1 MSRWLLILIFI
12 TSCIVSY
19 DYYFN
24 PTGWYD
30 PALFFLP
37 LTIVLTILLQ
47 RRLPANTPE
56 QPDAVNWKPFTRTQM
71 ILPVVGVICFMVIA
85 QVQGTY
91 PLVLSFWFGM
101 HHAHQFALF
110 IIGISLII
118 WSMTGGLSLS
128 DGWRQFRTWTDE
140 SDAKWILLFIILGVI
155 VRTLLLESAI
165 HYYTDE
171 TNFAS
176 AVTRLR
182 IKPNVQIMNNIGPVA
197 NFTWMYSYLQYYYT
211 EFFGATLANLR
222 GISVIIGT
230 LTIPA
235 IYLLGRWVF
244 SRRVG
249 LLSAFLLTF
258 YLPHIHYSRLAMNNI
273 ADPLLGVMSIVLV
286 WRGLQTGSRSTFA
299 WAGVFLGLTSY
310 FYEGGRLLYPALIIG
325 WLVIYAVIQ
334 HGAVSKRG
342 VGVFLATTILIAS
355 GFYLSL
361 AVWGFGNVA
370 PRLRQQRVEDMFWV
384 EVFTEQN
391 VGNQVLR
398 YFDERLN
405 PPFLHIMSQP
415 DGSGFYYSREVG
427 LVLPHMLPFMLIGL
441 GVALFHWRRLG
452 LILPL
457 SIVLTVLGNS
467 LITWN
472 NWTPRFVVL
481 FPILVLLIA
490 LGLDT
495 VYRSVVSSWLNQ
507 PRAQWMFQRTMMALL
522 LLMGVLQIGYY
533 FGVMLPDY
541 NVAIRLEID
550 DQDAGHRAQSLSPE
564 TKIYVLP
571 IVDTYHLDVG
581 AVQDYERHNI
591 PVEVIAVAEFDFAT
605 LDVNAPYPYAFFVV
619 PSDMDTLNRLGRL
632 FGNRLIGPQWSSY
645 NVPRSREFAMY
656 QVEPRVQS

>member
-1 MSRWLLILIFI
+1 
-12 TSCIVSY
+12 
-19 DYYFN
+19 
-24 PTGWYD
+24 
-30 PALFFLP
+30 
-37 LTIVLTILLQ
+37 
-47 RRLPANTPE
+47 
-56 QPDAVNWKPFTRTQM
+56 M
-71 ILPVVGVICFMVIA
+71 ILPVIGVLCFMVIA

-91 PLVLSFWFGM
+91 PLVLGFLFGM

-110 IIGISLII
+110 VIGISLII

-128 DGWRQFRTWTDE
+128 DGWRQFRTWTRE

-155 VRTLLLESAI
+155 ARTLMLETAI

-171 TNFAS
+171 TNFAT

-197 NFTWMYSYLQYYYT
+197 NFTWLYSYFQYYYT
-211 EFFGATLANLR
+211 ELFGATLANIR
-222 GISVIIGT
+222 GVSVVVGT

-235 IYLLGRWVF
+235 IYLLGRWAF
-244 SRRVG
+244 SRRIG

-273 ADPLLGVMSIVLV
+273 ADPLLGVMAIVLV
-286 WRGLQTGSRSTFA
+286 WRGLQTGSRKSFA

-325 WLVIYAVIQ
+325 WLVIYALIQ
-334 HGAVSKRG
+334 SETVSKRG
-342 VGVFLATTILIAS
+342 IGVFLATTLLIAS

-361 AVWGFGNVA
+361 GVWGFGNVA

-391 VGNQVLR
+391 VGNQILR
-398 YFDERLN
+398 YLEERLN
-405 PPFLHIMSQP
+405 PPYLHIMSQP

-457 SIVLTVLGNS
+457 SILLTVLGNS

-495 VYRSVVSSWLNQ
+495 VYRILMWGWLKQ
-507 PRAQWMFQRTMMALL
+507 PRAQWIFQRTMMILL
-522 LLMGVLQIGYY
+522 LLMGIMQIGYY

-550 DQDAGHRAQSLSPE
+550 DQDAGHRAQVLSPE
-564 TKIYVLP
+564 TQIYILP
-571 IVDTYHLDVG
+571 LIDTYHLDVG
-581 AVQDYERHNI
+581 AVQDYERHDI

-605 LDVNAPYPYAFFVV
+605 LDVNAPYPYAFFIV
-619 PSDMDTLNRLGRL
+619 PSDTDTLNRLGRL
-632 FGNRLIGPQWSSY
+632 FGNRLIGPQWSPY

-656 QVEPRVQS
+656 LVAER